1 MIIHMLLRLIYIYK
15 VLKWMI
21 TVTPQHHANS
31 EMTDLEMFT
40 IDGERERDSN
50 QLFPLLAVSAAL
62 QAFLV
67 SKLS

>member
-40 IDGERERDSN
+40 IDGERERETVIS
-50 QLFPLLAVSAAL
+50 FPS
-62 QAFLV
+62 
-67 SKLS
+67 